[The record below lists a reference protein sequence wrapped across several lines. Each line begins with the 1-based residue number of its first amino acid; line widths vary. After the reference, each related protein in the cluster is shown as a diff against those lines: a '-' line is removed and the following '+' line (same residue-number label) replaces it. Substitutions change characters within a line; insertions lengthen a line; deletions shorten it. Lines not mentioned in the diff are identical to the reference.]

1 MGAGADTVR
10 WAVLGTAKIAA
21 TSFLP
26 GLREAGGGVATIV
39 AGRDEERTGRFAKE
53 NGVPQPVTGY
63 QRALDDPDVDAVY
76 IPLPNALHAR
86 WASAALRAGKA
97 VLCEKPL
104 CVDTNETRRL
114 LAVAADAPRPLWEAF
129 VFPFHRQTRRLLE
142 LIADGA
148 IGEVREVQSTFHN
161 AVLDPGDIR
170 LSRELA
176 GGALADIGCYPVR
189 LARLVFAAEA
199 QRVRASCVLAEA
211 GVDTEAWGL
220 VDFPGERRLLFS
232 CSIAKVRDTTARL
245 LGTGGELRLTAP
257 FAGTPADTIEM
268 RRPDGSVLIERAAV
282 AGEPFAPALR
292 HIHAA
297 LTGAEPPSRLAVDE
311 AYGNAAVLDAIRRSA
326 TTGGEAVS

>member
-1 MGAGADTVR
+1 MCASVGTVR

-26 GLREAGGGVATIV
+26 GLRQAGGGVAAVV
-39 AGRDEERTGRFAKE
+39 AGRDEERTSRFAKE
-53 NGVPQPVTGY
+53 HGVARAVTGY

-86 WASAALRAGKA
+86 WTIAALRAGKA
-97 VLCEKPL
+97 VLCEKPM
-104 CVDTNETRRL
+104 CVDADETRQVL
-114 LAVAADAPRPLWEAF
+114 SVAADAPGPLWEAF
-129 VFPFHRQTRRLLE
+129 VFPFHRQTGRLLE

-148 IGEVREVQSTFHN
+148 IGEVREIQSTFHN
-161 AVLDPGDIR
+161 AILDPGNIR
-170 LSRELA
+170 LSRHLA

-189 LARLVFAAEA
+189 LARLAFAAEA
-199 QRVRASCVLAEA
+199 ERARASCVFTGS

-232 CSIAKVRDTTARL
+232 CSIAKVRDTTGRL
-245 LGTGGELRLTAP
+245 LGTTGELRLSAP
-257 FAGTPADTIEM
+257 FAGTPADTIQL
-268 RRPDGSVLIERAAV
+268 RRPDGSVLIERAA
-282 AGEPFAPALR
+282 AAEEPFAPALR

-297 LTGAEPPSRLAVDE
+297 LTGREPPRHLAVDD

-326 TTGGEAVS
+326 SAGGEPVS